1 MNILITG
8 NSGYI
13 GSYLIDNF
21 LEIEEWM
28 HPLLD
33 NIIVYDMKFENLNIS
48 HLTNIDAV
56 IHLAGMTDAPGSFNN
71 KEKIEEIN
79 IDKTKDFI
87 MKCKETKVKKFIF
100 PSTTSV
106 YGISDEKIMYEDDD
120 SVINPQ
126 SPYAEAKLTIE
137 KFIISNLGEDTKYLI
152 PRFGSVFGL
161 SKTMKFHTAINKF
174 CYSAATGNPLIIW
187 KENYNQVRPYVD
199 LETVFKFILSSL
211 IKAITSEYW
220 NNIYNVVSANMK
232 LKDVISII
240 KRIEKNIELNFV
252 KGPLINQHSYEVSI
266 EKLEKTG
273 FIITNRIEDS
283 IEDIMNSLNF
293 GE

>member
-8 NSGYI
+8 NLGYI

-28 HPLLD
+28 YPLLD

-56 IHLAGMTDAPGSFNN
+56 IHLAGLTDAPGSFKN

-120 SVINPQ
+120 SVINTQ

-137 KFIISNLGEDTKYLI
+137 KFIMSNLV
-152 PRFGSVFGL
+152 PF
-161 SKTMKFHTAINKF
+161 IN
-174 CYSAATGNPLIIW
+174 TL
-187 KENYNQVRPYVD
+187 
-199 LETVFKFILSSL
+199 
-211 IKAITSEYW
+211 
-220 NNIYNVVSANMK
+220 
-232 LKDVISII
+232 
-240 KRIEKNIELNFV
+240 RI
-252 KGPLINQHSYEVSI
+252 H
-266 EKLEKTG
+266 
-273 FIITNRIEDS
+273 
-283 IEDIMNSLNF
+283 
-293 GE
+293 

>member
-8 NSGYI
+8 SKGYI

-174 CYSAATGNPLIIW
+174 CYSAATGNSLIIW

-293 GE
+293 EE